1 VAPHHRGGGGHEAH
15 WKSLIEIGSAQAG
28 QCNGSSWARQS
39 SSQEVFEMISGA
51 HAIIYSRDA
60 EADRAFL
67 KDVLGLPF
75 VDAGGGWLIFALPP
89 AEVAVHPDESGGRHE
104 LYLLCTDIDTT
115 LSELEGKGI
124 RVERPP
130 HDERWGRTATIRL
143 PGGGELGIYEPKHP
157 LASSAT

>member
-1 VAPHHRGGGGHEAH
+1 
-15 WKSLIEIGSAQAG
+15 
-28 QCNGSSWARQS
+28 
-39 SSQEVFEMISGA
+39 MISGA

-60 EADRAFL
+60 DADRAFL

-89 AEVAVHPDESGGRHE
+89 TEVAVHPDESGGRHE

-143 PGGGELGIYEPKHP
+143 PGGGELGIYQPKHP